1 MPLELL
7 FLMCHC
13 LLADDIATLAEVKVN
28 GFPCKASATADDF
41 FSSILAK
48 PGATNTTSG
57 SVVTGANVE
66 KVPGLNTLGVSLSRI
81 DYAPGGLNQLC
92 SSPLPGLNH
101 SGYMPFLTI
110 PAGLLG
116 FFLSRMWTRLLDG
129 CEVLQLPFTR
139 QENTVI
145 QTFVVACSNIA
156 YSGGFGSYLLAMSR
170 NAAEDGIAYGGAKNV
185 DEPRIGRLVAFLFLT
200 SFVGIFAIMPFRN
213 SLVIRHYLTFPT
225 GTATAHLINS
235 MHTPHGAKQAR

>member
-1 MPLELL
+1 MEPP
-7 FLMCHC
+7 
-13 LLADDIATLAEVKVN
+13 AYDNDDDQLQEQDAAAGPSVEQVFEGEPVPTPSEMFTARSVAVGVVLGTTL
-28 GFPCKASATADDF
+28 
-41 FSSILAK
+41 
-48 PGATNTTSG
+48 
-57 SVVTGANVE
+57 SVVAI
-66 KVPGLNTLGVSLSRI
+66 KLSLT
-81 DYAPGGLNQLC
+81 
-92 SSPLPGLNH
+92 

-116 FFLSRMWTRLLDG
+116 FFLSRLWTRLLDG
-129 CEVLQLPFTR
+129 CEVPQLPFTR

-170 NAAEDGIAYGGAKNV
+170 NAVEDGGFFGGAKNV

-213 SLVIRHYLTFPT
+213 SLVIRHHLTFPT